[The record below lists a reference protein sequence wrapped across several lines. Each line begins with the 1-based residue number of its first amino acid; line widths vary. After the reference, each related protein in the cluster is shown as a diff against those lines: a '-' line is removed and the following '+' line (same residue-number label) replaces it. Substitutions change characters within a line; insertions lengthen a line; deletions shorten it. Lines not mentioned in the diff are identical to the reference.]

1 MAESVLTNTN
11 ANFQAFQ
18 QATTYAQQ
26 RAQAA
31 ENARASIAALIP
43 DAQAAA
49 NAKADAL
56 IAAGAKAD
64 ALIAAGAKT
73 NAVAAAALLPDLRAA
88 RLAATATAGLIPHSG
103 GDHTTIPAGA
113 GVYRIMTDAEAGQVW
128 ERVAGGGVL
137 RRPELEAAA
146 ATDVQ
151 AAQALAEQADSK
163 ADSASNALSN
173 LTLTALAARA
183 QADGPQI
190 VDGSRWMWEATGTP
204 DGGTVVAAAG
214 GGYWHREFVG
224 PVYATWFG
232 CAADGVTL
240 DDEPM
245 LRAARA
251 AIGYRAALDLD
262 DRTYVL
268 KQVELTA
275 GLTVQNG
282 KILSDVAGGGT
293 SVRSPFYFN
302 GQDTSAGKTRAT
314 MEAKRIYDI
323 VFRNVEFDGR
333 RALMYDITGFG
344 DGARALVA
352 VWGRA
357 TRILFDRCRLHDAGT
372 DAVMLLTN
380 DGQSVTSTIP
390 AERIDFDP
398 CFVDVEFR
406 DCKIYGNRRCGIS
419 ADGFQNIRLTGSTE
433 IYGNG
438 LPLPGEPIL
447 HGTAATAAQQHD
459 GRQGALVAS
468 GGLHY
473 YYGWGLDCEGYNI
486 GSCSRGL
493 YVADTVKIYGNA
505 GQGIQVMVND
515 VEGQDAR
522 FQPWGDIRIYGEVG
536 KGVYNSE
543 NEAVTFVAFRG
554 AIDRLTNPSFVD
566 VDVSPRAL
574 TGLIGIRDCQLWR
587 VAPRQAF
594 SLLDTGSYQ
603 GRIFGSS
610 KNSTGGV
617 ILYPVNEP
625 AAQWAA
631 NEPGNVS
638 TRATADGTIPAPLT
652 LPTITQAAADPA
664 TITLTPTVLS
674 RDGGRV
680 RIRYSGTVQATSGGN
695 WTVLAVSGLTVL
707 TGKGHRVDRVEGSAQ
722 DNNSGAYRL
731 ISWNPAI
738 PNQFSIQWG
747 GSLGVHVV
755 SLVVT
760 LRLEYQTP

>member
-1 MAESVLTNTN
+1 MATEKLIAYGALQTALT
-11 ANFQAFQ
+11 
-18 QATTYAQQ
+18 
-26 RAQAA
+26 AA
-31 ENARASIAALIP
+31 DDARL
-43 DAQAAA
+43 
-49 NAKADAL
+49 DAL
-56 IAAGAKAD
+56 SGAATA
-64 ALIAAGAKT
+64 
-73 NAVAAAALLPDLRAA
+73 AVAASGANDAAILATTAAGITTAPDLASIPPTPGLYRA
-88 RLAATATAGLIPHSG
+88 LDTGY
-103 GDHTTIPAGA
+103 
-113 GVYRIMTDAEAGQVW
+113 VY
-128 ERVAGGGVL
+128 ERPAGGGAPQ
-137 RRPELEAAA
+137 RREVLEAAPKA
-146 ATDVQ
+146 EVQ
-151 AAQALAEQADSK
+151 AVRSALG
-163 ADSASNALSN
+163 N
-173 LTLTALAARA
+173 LTLNTLTTRA
-183 QADGPQI
+183 QVDGPQI
-190 VDGSRWMWEATGTP
+190 VDGSRWTWGATGTP
-204 DGGTVVAAAG
+204 DGGTVVAASG
-214 GGYWHREFVG
+214 GGYWHREFSG
-224 PVYATWFG
+224 AVYAPWFG

-262 DRTYVL
+262 DRAYVL

-333 RALMYDITGFG
+333 RGQMYDITGFG
-344 DGARALVA
+344 DGARACVA

-357 TRILFDRCRLHDAGT
+357 SRILFDRCRLHDAGT
-372 DAVMLLTN
+372 DAIMLLTN

-390 AERIDFDP
+390 AERVDFDP
-398 CFVDVEFR
+398 CFVDVEIR
-406 DCKIYGNRRCGIS
+406 DSKIYDNRRCGIS
-419 ADGFQNIRLTGSTE
+419 IDGFMDLRLTGSTE
-433 IYGNG
+433 IYNNGN
-438 LPLPGEPIL
+438 PIPGQPNL
-447 HGTAATAAQQHD
+447 HGTAATTAQQHD
-459 GRQGALVAS
+459 GRQGALVQS

-505 GQGIQVMVND
+505 GQAIQVMVND
-515 VEGQDAR
+515 VEGMDAR
-522 FQPWGDIRIYGEVG
+522 FQPWGDFKLYGEIG
-536 KGVYNSE
+536 KGIYNLE
-543 NEAVTFVAFRG
+543 NEAVTFVAFRPAG
-554 AIDRLTNPSFVD
+554 LDRLANPSFVD

-603 GRIFGSS
+603 GRIFGNSR
-610 KNSTGGV
+610 NSTGGV

-631 NEPGNVS
+631 NEPGNVN
-638 TRATADGTIPAPLT
+638 TYAVADGVIPAPLV
-652 LPTITQAAADPA
+652 LPTITQAGADPA
-664 TITLTPTVLS
+664 TITLTPSVLS

-680 RIRYSGTVQATSGGN
+680 RIRYSGTVQPTSGGN
-695 WTVLAVSGLTVL
+695 WTVLAVSGLAAL
-707 TGKGHRVDRVEGSAQ
+707 TGQAHRVDRVEGSAQ
-722 DNNSGAYRL
+722 DNGSGAYRL
-731 ISWNPAI
+731 LTWNPTI
-738 PNQFSIQWG
+738 PNQFSIQWN
-747 GSLGVHVV
+747 GSLGVHIV

-760 LRLEYQTP
+760 LRLEYMA